1 MRALIA
7 SSLNRLVLA
16 YGLGLLLA
24 FALVGGLS
32 LIAYNQLVERDT
44 QQTVLAE
51 HLGLREVF
59 LAEGRRGLA
68 RVIDDRVNED
78 RNREA
83 VYLLVD
89 PDGHV
94 RSGHLSDLPAPLLH
108 RTGWVRFPWNADART
123 RADRDDVLAYVERL
137 PGGGLLVTGHTT
149 GEQQRLRELVKR
161 LGGVIL
167 SLLAALT
174 LLLGWLLRRAVDRA
188 LKAPLDT
195 VDRVA
200 AGHLRERVP
209 ERGGS
214 DAFARLDR
222 TLNRMLDRI
231 HDLVGGIQSS
241 TDAIAHD
248 LRTPLMRLKTR
259 LEQAKLAHGGTA
271 AAASAIDDAI
281 AEADDLIAT
290 FNSLLRLARIE
301 GTDAPPTTEIALD
314 EVAAD
319 AVELWQ
325 AVAEARGQTLV
336 ASLQPARIA
345 GDGDLLFQL
354 LSNLLDNAIKY
365 APRDSRIELSVTS
378 RDGATELVLRD
389 AGPGIAPG
397 DRERVFDRFVRLES
411 HRGTPGNGLGLS
423 VVRAIA
429 IRHGAELRLESA
441 EPGLRVRLRFPEP
454 RLPLS
459 VPGG

>member
-1 MRALIA
+1 MRALLA
-7 SSLNRLVLA
+7 SALNRLVLA
-16 YGLGLLLA
+16 YGVGLLLA
-24 FALVGGLS
+24 FGLVGGLS
-32 LIAYNQLVERDT
+32 LVAYNQLVARDIR
-44 QQTVLAE
+44 QTVLAE
-51 HLGLREVF
+51 HQGLREVY

-94 RSGHLSDLPAPLLH
+94 RSGHLSDLPPGLLPH
-108 RTGWVRFPWNADART
+108 TGWVRFPWNADART
-123 RADRDDVLAYVERL
+123 RAERDDVVAYVERL
-137 PGGGLLVTGHTT
+137 PDGGLLVTGHTT
-149 GEQQRLRELVKR
+149 GEQQHLRELVEG
-161 LGGVIL
+161 LGAVIL
-167 SLLAALT
+167 GLLAVLT
-174 LLLGWLLRRAVDRA
+174 GLLGWLLRRGVDRA

-209 ERGGS
+209 ERGGD

-259 LEQAKLAHGGTA
+259 LEQARLTSQGEARDGIDA
-271 AAASAIDDAI
+271 ALVEVD
-281 AEADDLIAT
+281 ELIAT

-301 GTDAPPTTEIALD
+301 GSEAMPTTRVALD

-325 AVAEARGQTLV
+325 AVAEARGQTIV
-336 ASLQPARIA
+336 AELAPAAIA

-354 LSNLLDNAIKY
+354 LANLLDNAIKY
-365 APRDSRIELSVTS
+365 APRDSRIALAVGP
-378 RDGATELVLRD
+378 RDGQVELTLGD
-389 AGPGIAPG
+389 AGPGIAPA
-397 DRERVFDRFVRLES
+397 DRERVFDRFVRLEA

-423 VVRAIA
+423 LVRAIA
-429 IRHGAELRLESA
+429 VRHGAELHLASA
-441 EPGLRVRLRFPEP
+441 DPGLVVRVRFP
-454 RLPLS
+454 RW
-459 VPGG
+459 PG